1 VRDEWSEDG
10 MLEGLRIIEI
20 EGLGPAPF
28 AAMLLA
34 DLGADV
40 IVVHRKNG
48 RPAPGMPERSLI
60 DRGKRS
66 IELDLKSVDDVTVLK
81 SLVRRSEA
89 LIEGFRP
96 GVMERLGLGPDDLS
110 RTNPDLVYG
119 RMTGWGQTGPR
130 AQTAGHDLNYI
141 SLSGAAW
148 YASNQGEPPFTP
160 PTLVGDIGGGAL
172 YLVAGVLAGVMAARA
187 GRGGTVVDAAIVDG
201 SAHMM
206 NLLMALAQT
215 GGLSMTRGRSLLD
228 GPHWSRCY
236 ACADGGYISVQCLEP
251 KFYAEFL
258 MRLGLTEDPAFA
270 PQFDAARWPQQTALL
285 AGIIARHP
293 RAHWEQVF
301 AGSDACLAPA
311 LDPRQSMSDPHMAA
325 RGVWQD
331 PDGVLQAAAAPRFS
345 TEPPGGPNAIPARG
359 EHSQAIMDWLADGA
373 DE

>member
-1 VRDEWSEDG
+1 
-10 MLEGLRIIEI
+10 MLEGLRVIEI

-28 AAMLLA
+28 ASMMLA

-48 RPAPGMPERSLI
+48 RPAPGMPERSLL

-66 IELDLKSVDDVTVLK
+66 IELDLKSTADIAVLK
-81 SLVRRSEA
+81 ALVRRCET
-89 LIEGFRP
+89 LLEGFRP
-96 GVMERLGLGPDDLS
+96 GVMERLGLGPDDLAAI
-110 RTNPDLVYG
+110 NPDLVYG

-130 AQTAGHDLNYI
+130 AQTAGHDLNYV

-148 YASNQGEPPFTP
+148 YASNSGEAPFTP

-172 YLVAGVLAGVMAARA
+172 YLVAGILAGLIAARD

-215 GGLSMTRGRSLLD
+215 GGLSMARGKSLLD

-236 ACADGGYISVQCLEP
+236 ACSDGGFISVQCLEP

-258 MRLGLTEDPAFA
+258 ARLGLDQDADFA
-270 PQFDAARWPQQTALL
+270 QQFDADQWPRQTALM
-285 AGIIARHP
+285 AGIFARQP
-293 RAHWEQVF
+293 RSHWENVF
-301 AGSDACLAPA
+301 AGSDACVAPA
-311 LDPRQSMSDPHMAA
+311 LDPRQSASEPHMAA
-325 RGVWQD
+325 RGIWQTA
-331 PDGVLQAAAAPRFS
+331 DGVLQAAPAPRFS
-345 TEPPGGPNAIPARG
+345 TEPHRGAVRIPTRG
-359 EHSQAIMDWLADGA
+359 EHSQAIRDWLETG
-373 DE
+373 

>member
-1 VRDEWSEDG
+1 

-66 IELDLKSVDDVTVLK
+66 IELDLKSADDTAVLK
-81 SLVRRSEA
+81 SLVRKSEA

-110 RTNPDLVYG
+110 QVNPDLVYG
-119 RMTGWGQTGPR
+119 RMTGWGQTGRGRRRP
-130 AQTAGHDLNYI
+130 GHDLNYV

-172 YLVAGVLAGVMAARA
+172 YLVTGVLAGVMAARA
-187 GRGGTVVDAAIVDG
+187 GRSGTAVDAAIVDG
-201 SAHMM
+201 SAHDDEPPDG
-206 NLLMALAQT
+206 AGPDRWPVDDAWPQPA
-215 GGLSMTRGRSLLD
+215 RRST
-228 GPHWSRCY
+228 
-236 ACADGGYISVQCLEP
+236 LEP
-251 KFYAEFL
+251 L
-258 MRLGLTEDPAFA
+258 LCLRRWRLYLGAMPGTQVL
-270 PQFDAARWPQQTALL
+270 R
-285 AGIIARHP
+285 RVP
-293 RAHWEQVF
+293 RTSRSC
-301 AGSDACLAPA
+301 GRC
-311 LDPRQSMSDPHMAA
+311 
-325 RGVWQD
+325 
-331 PDGVLQAAAAPRFS
+331 
-345 TEPPGGPNAIPARG
+345 
-359 EHSQAIMDWLADGA
+359 
-373 DE
+373 

>member
-1 VRDEWSEDG
+1 

-28 AAMLLA
+28 ACMLLA

-66 IELDLKSVDDVTVLK
+66 IELDLKSAGDVAVLK
-81 SLVRRSEA
+81 KLVSRSEA
-89 LIEGFRP
+89 LVEGFRP
-96 GVMERLGLGPDDLS
+96 GVMERLGLGPDDL
-110 RTNPDLVYG
+110 TTVNPDLVYG

-130 AQTAGHDLNYI
+130 AQTAGHDLNYV

-172 YLVAGVLAGVMAARA
+172 YLVTGILAGVMAARS

-215 GGLSMTRGRSLLD
+215 GGLSMARGQSLLD

-236 ACADGGYISVQCLEP
+236 ACADGGYMSVQCLEP

-258 MRLGLTEDPAFA
+258 GRLGLTEDADFA
-270 PQFDAARWPQQTALL
+270 AQFDASRWPQQTALL
-285 AGIIARHP
+285 AGIFARQP
-293 RAHWEQVF
+293 RSHWESVF
-301 AGSDACLAPA
+301 AGSDACVAPA
-311 LDPRQSMSDPHMAA
+311 LNPLESKAEPHMAA

-331 PDGVLQAAAAPRFS
+331 IDGVLQAAAAPRFS
-345 TEPPGGPNAIPARG
+345 TRAQLTPHGIPARG
-359 EHSQAIMDWLADGA
+359 EHTDAVLEWLKRQ
-373 DE
+373 

>member
-1 VRDEWSEDG
+1 

-28 AAMLLA
+28 ACMLLA

-48 RPAPGMPERSLI
+48 QPAPGMPERSLI

-66 IELDLKSVDDVTVLK
+66 IELDLKSADDVATLK
-81 SLVRRSEA
+81 TLVRRSEA
-89 LIEGFRP
+89 LVEGFRP
-96 GVMERLGLGPDDLS
+96 GVMERLGLGPDELS
-110 RTNPDLVYG
+110 TVNPDLVYG

-130 AQTAGHDLNYI
+130 AQTAGHDLNYV

-148 YASNQGEPPFTP
+148 YASNQGEAPFTP

-172 YLVAGVLAGVMAARA
+172 YLVAGILAGVMAARS

-215 GGLSMTRGRSLLD
+215 GGLSMERGKSLLD

-236 ACADGGYISVQCLEP
+236 ACSDGGYISVQCLEP

-258 MRLGLTEDPAFA
+258 TRLGLAEDADFA
-270 PQFDAARWPQQTALL
+270 QQFDVSQWPRQTAVM
-285 AGIIARHP
+285 AGIFARHP
-293 RAHWEQVF
+293 RAHWEGIF
-301 AGSDACLAPA
+301 AGSDACVAPT
-311 LDPRQSMSDPHMAA
+311 LDPMESAVEPHMAA
-325 RGVWQD
+325 RGVWQSI
-331 PDGVLQAAAAPRFS
+331 DGVLQAAPAPRFS
-345 TEPPGGPNAIPARG
+345 TESQASSTSIPARG
-359 EHSQAIMDWLADGA
+359 EHSQSILEWLAAGS
-373 DE
+373 EERHL

>member
-1 VRDEWSEDG
+1 

-28 AAMLLA
+28 ACMLLA

-66 IELDLKSVDDVTVLK
+66 IELDLKAADDIAVLK
-81 SLVRRSEA
+81 TLVSRSEA

-110 RTNPDLVYG
+110 AVNPDLVYG

-130 AQTAGHDLNYI
+130 AQTAGHDLNYV

-148 YASNQGEPPFTP
+148 YASNSGETPFTP

-172 YLVAGVLAGVMAARA
+172 YLVTGILAGVMAARA

-215 GGLSMTRGRSLLD
+215 GGLSMERGQSLLD

-236 ACADGGYISVQCLEP
+236 VCSDGGYISVQCLEP

-258 MRLGLTEDPAFA
+258 ARLKLAQDTDFA
-270 PQFDAARWPQQTALL
+270 QQFDAAQWPRQTALM
-285 AGIIARHP
+285 AGIFAKHP
-293 RAHWEQVF
+293 RAHWEALF
-301 AGSDACLAPA
+301 AGSDACVAPA
-311 LDPRQSMSDPHMAA
+311 LDPRQSAKDPHMAA

-331 PDGVLQAAAAPRFS
+331 HDGVLQASPAPRFS
-345 TEPPGGPNAIPARG
+345 TEPQSSAIGIPARG
-359 EHSQAIMDWLADGA
+359 EHTQSIMDWLNND
-373 DE
+373 

>member
-1 VRDEWSEDG
+1 
-10 MLEGLRIIEI
+10 MLEGLRVIEI

-28 AAMLLA
+28 ACMLLA

-66 IELDLKSVDDVTVLK
+66 IELDLKSAGDVAVLK
-81 SLVRRSEA
+81 RLVSKSEA
-89 LIEGFRP
+89 LVEGFRP

-110 RTNPDLVYG
+110 TVNPDLVYG

-130 AQTAGHDLNYI
+130 AQTAGHDLNYV
-141 SLSGAAW
+141 SVSGAAW

-172 YLVAGVLAGVMAARA
+172 YLVTGILAGVMAARA

-215 GGLSMTRGRSLLD
+215 GGLSMARGRSLLD

-236 ACADGGYISVQCLEP
+236 VCADGLYISVQCLEP

-258 MRLGLTEDPAFA
+258 SRLGLAQDTEFA
-270 PQFDAARWPQQTALL
+270 AQFDAARWPCQTALM
-285 AGIIARHP
+285 AGIFARHD
-293 RAHWEQVF
+293 RAHWEEVF
-301 AGSDACLAPA
+301 RGADACVAPT
-311 LDPRQSMSDPHMAA
+311 LNPLESMAEPHMAA
-325 RGVWQD
+325 RGVWQNV
-331 PDGVLQAAAAPRFS
+331 DGVLQAAAAPRFS
-345 TEPPGGPNAIPARG
+345 TEPQTGPVSIPARG
-359 EHSQAIMDWLADGA
+359 EHSQSILEWLADGS
-373 DE
+373 DEERR

>member
-1 VRDEWSEDG
+1 
-10 MLEGLRIIEI
+10 MLDGLRIIEI

-28 AAMLLA
+28 ACMMLA

-66 IELDLKSVDDVTVLK
+66 IELDLKAPDDIAVLK
-81 SLVRRSEA
+81 TLVSRSEA
-89 LIEGFRP
+89 LVEGFRP
-96 GVMERLGLGPDDLS
+96 GVMERLGLGPDELLAI
-110 RTNPDLVYG
+110 NPDLVYG

-130 AQTAGHDLNYI
+130 AQTAGHDLNYV

-172 YLVAGVLAGVMAARA
+172 YLVAGVLSGVMAARA

-215 GGLSMTRGRSLLD
+215 GGLSMARGQSLLD

-236 ACADGGYISVQCLEP
+236 ACSDGGYISVQCLEP
-251 KFYAEFL
+251 KFYAAFL
-258 MRLGLTEDPAFA
+258 ARLGLDEDPDFTS
-270 PQFDAARWPQQTALL
+270 QFDASAWPRQTALL
-285 AGIIARHP
+285 AGTFAKQP
-293 RAHWEQVF
+293 RAHWEALF
-301 AGSDACLAPA
+301 AGSDACVAPT
-311 LDPRQSMSDPHMAA
+311 LDPLQSQAEPHMAA
-325 RGVWQD
+325 RGVWQTH
-331 PDGVLQAAAAPRFS
+331 DGVLQASPAPRFS
-345 TEPPGGPNAIPARG
+345 TESRSAPRDIPARG
-359 EHSQAIMDWLADGA
+359 EHTKAILDWLQSD
-373 DE
+373 

>member
-1 VRDEWSEDG
+1 

-28 AAMLLA
+28 ACMMLA

-66 IELDLKSVDDVTVLK
+66 IELDLKSADDVATLK
-81 SLVRRSEA
+81 ALVRRSEA
-89 LIEGFRP
+89 LVEGFRP

-110 RTNPDLVYG
+110 AINPDLVYG
-119 RMTGWGQTGPR
+119 RMTGWGQSGPR
-130 AQTAGHDLNYI
+130 AQTAGHDLNYA
-141 SLSGAAW
+141 SVSGAAW
-148 YASNQGEPPFTP
+148 YASNPGETPFTP

-172 YLVAGVLAGVMAARA
+172 YLVAGILAGVMAARA

-215 GGLSMTRGRSLLD
+215 GGLSMTRGQSMLD

-236 ACADGGYISVQCLEP
+236 VCADAGYISVQCFEP

-258 MRLGLTEDPAFA
+258 SRLGLGDDPVFA
-270 PQFDAARWPQQTALL
+270 SQFDAAAWPRQTALM
-285 AGIIARHP
+285 AGIFAKQP
-293 RAHWEQVF
+293 RAHWEALF
-301 AGSDACLAPA
+301 AGSDACVAPTLNPLESA
-311 LDPRQSMSDPHMAA
+311 LEPHMAA

-331 PDGVLQAAAAPRFS
+331 VDGVLQAAPAPRFS
-345 TEPPGGPNAIPARG
+345 TRQQTGLRVIPARG
-359 EHSQAIMDWLADGA
+359 EHTDTVRDWLETD
-373 DE
+373 